1 MRLRPASLRWRVTLA
16 FGMLGA
22 VLSGLFAGATTFI
35 TEHYEHVLVDGM
47 LAGFAGDIDTRHAH
61 EAAQPL
67 ALPRTHALQ
76 GYLRKADGSGD
87 VPAEY
92 ASLPPGMHEP
102 ELGEE
107 RDVRVGVFDLGG
119 DRLYLAINLDDV
131 EPLETD
137 LELIL
142 AAIVV
147 FGTLI
152 AAWLGWLFAGRT
164 IAPVRRLAEAVEA
177 LPAHAEETRL
187 AELVAADE
195 LGRLA
200 AAIDGYQ
207 QRLMQTEARER
218 AFFADASHELRTPL
232 AVVRGSAELLL
243 DDSELRDQSRARLER
258 LDRGVLN
265 LADLLEVLLGLAR
278 GRQGAVETVDTG
290 RWLADVLVDLKRDN
304 ELSFDIAAAARRI
317 DVRPR
322 EAGLVIRSILRRLG
336 RSGPSARIRVEV
348 GSGTLRLHAQP
359 LQAAKPDR
367 GPPAE
372 SGDSGLGVTLAG
384 RLAAQMGWTIDES
397 LLHQGRVSITMPAAA
412 E

>member
-1 MRLRPASLRWRVTLA
+1 MRLRSASLRWRVTLA
-16 FGMLGA
+16 LGALGA
-22 VLSGLFAGATTFI
+22 VLSLLFAWATTFI

-47 LAGFAGDIDTRHAH
+47 LAGFAGDIDARRDRLPAH
-61 EAAQPL
+61 SL
-67 ALPRTHALQ
+67 ALPQTHTLQ

-87 VPAEY
+87 VPVEF
-92 ASLPPGMHEP
+92 ASLPLGMHEP

-142 AAIVV
+142 SAIVV
-147 FGTLI
+147 FGTLL

-243 DDSELRDQSRARLER
+243 DDSQLRDQSRARLER

-278 GRQGAVETVDTG
+278 GKISPVETVDTE
-290 RWLADVLVDLKRDN
+290 RWLADVLVDLRRDHAMAI
-304 ELSFDIAAAARRI
+304 DIAAAAKHI

-336 RSGPSARIRVEV
+336 RSGPSARIHVQV
-348 GSGTLRLHAQP
+348 GPGVLELTTSP
-359 LQAAKPDR
+359 PDAEKAGR
-367 GPPAE
+367 GEHGE
-372 SGDSGLGVTLAG
+372 SGDSRLGVTLAA

-397 LLHQGRVSITMPAAA
+397 RLHEGRITIAMSVPAA
-412 E
+412 